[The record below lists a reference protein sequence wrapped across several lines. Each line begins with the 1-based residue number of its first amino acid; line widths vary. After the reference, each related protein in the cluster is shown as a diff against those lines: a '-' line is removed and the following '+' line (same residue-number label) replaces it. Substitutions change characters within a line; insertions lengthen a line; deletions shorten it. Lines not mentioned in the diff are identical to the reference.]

1 MNKTEKRIWNSLKER
16 RFTTT
21 ARILGEQKAIN
32 ANVRVVSQT
41 GGHAAWWQANSKT
54 IVLNDAV
61 PATKSAKLT
70 LTWERAKLFHEL
82 FHLMFTDNERQRAK
96 LAAKSSNQKRFLWIS
111 NALEDGR
118 IEYHGGKIYAG
129 TIWYIRTLLKE
140 CVRDNSPDSG
150 LLIYVRTHL
159 WRNAA
164 EGAFWSKYQR
174 LIDEAITADSSA
186 TVNQNAFDI
195 VEDME
200 AAKPKQPQP
209 QPTQEP
215 QQEGEQEEPQQD
227 EGEGDNEGEGES
239 EESESESE
247 SENGS
252 ESREDSENDVE
263 CEDEGEDSGEGEE
276 SDSAE
281 SSDSGTQ
288 SEPSEPPT
296 EPPTDNHLDE
306 SIRDEIDELIDEAM
320 DAIDQEVTDELV
332 ELKEEFSTYEQPQEY
347 LDAVEEND
355 ANQVAELF
363 ASLLVE
369 SERQKFEPCKRGGTL
384 DGRRLIETRTDGVY
398 MHERIKALSQPHI
411 VLLVDESCS
420 MCIQAQAV
428 SAAARVLN
436 GAIKDS
442 GAKSLVISFGARCG
456 GSDEDIIPRSVVPVE
471 GFRCAGFETPT
482 GRGLRAAHDWLEREA
497 AKRGMVIVITD
508 GIPTSVHRAT
518 MEFEALRNNG
528 YYVLDV
534 LLGEHAKKVK
544 PETLRAM
551 SHEYVYIE
559 NPKDL
564 VRELE
569 TPLGNFITGAF

>member
-1 MNKTEKRIWNSLKER
+1 
-16 RFTTT
+16 
-21 ARILGEQKAIN
+21 
-32 ANVRVVSQT
+32 
-41 GGHAAWWQANSKT
+41 
-54 IVLNDAV
+54 
-61 PATKSAKLT
+61 
-70 LTWERAKLFHEL
+70 
-82 FHLMFTDNERQRAK
+82 
-96 LAAKSSNQKRFLWIS
+96 
-111 NALEDGR
+111 
-118 IEYHGGKIYAG
+118 
-129 TIWYIRTLLKE
+129 
-140 CVRDNSPDSG
+140 
-150 LLIYVRTHL
+150 VRTHL

-164 EGAFWSKYQR
+164 EGKFWSKYQK

-186 TVNQNAFDI
+186 TVNQNAFAI

-200 AAKPKQPQP
+200 AGKPKQPKQP
-209 QPTQEP
+209 EPSQEP
-215 QQEGEQEEPQQD
+215 KQEGEQGKQGEQEAPRQNEQEAESEEESQEP
-227 EGEGDNEGEGES
+227 ESGEDEGES
-239 EESESESE
+239 EESESE
-247 SENGS
+247 NGS
-252 ESREDSENDVE
+252 QSSEDSENDVE
-263 CEDEGEDSGEGEE
+263 CEEESQDSGENEE
-276 SDSAE
+276 SDSG
-281 SSDSGTQ
+281 DSGEAGTQ
-288 SEPSEPPT
+288 SQPS

-306 SIRDEIDELIDEAM
+306 SIRDEIEELIDEAM

-332 ELKEEFSTYEQPQEY
+332 ELTEEFSTYEQSQEY
-347 LDAVEEND
+347 LDTTEEND
-355 ANQVAELF
+355 SSQVAELF

-398 MHERIKALSQPHI
+398 MHERIEALSQPHI

-420 MCIQAQAV
+420 MQIQAQAV

-442 GAKSLVISFGARCG
+442 GAKSLVISFGG
-456 GSDEDIIPRSVVPVE
+456 GEDNIVPRSVVPVE
-471 GFRCAGFETPT
+471 GFRCAGFDTPT
-482 GRGLRAAHDWLEREA
+482 GAGLRAAHDWLEREA

-508 GIPTSVHRAT
+508 GIPTSVHRAA

-534 LLGEHAKKVK
+534 LLGEHAKGVK

-569 TPLGNFITGAF
+569 TPLGNFITGTF